1 MANFPKKKDIAELA
15 ANARDYMAEK
25 YFNADKVFTAIKDA
39 ATKGHD
45 RVQIYQD
52 KADALTL
59 QETEAANSLTALL
72 RKYGFDVAFSFVH
85 RQELADNKT
94 QDLIKYKEMV
104 ITWGSSETVH
114 TVSEFSSGTA
124 WEELQNNS
132 ADVDG

>member
-1 MANFPKKKDIAELA
+1 MANYPKKKFIADVA

-25 YFNADKVFTAIKDA
+25 YFDEEKVFATIKDA

-59 QETEAANSLTALL
+59 QETEAANKLTALL
-72 RKYGFDVAFSFVH
+72 RKQGFDVGFSFVH
-85 RQELADNKT
+85 RQELAANKT

-114 TVSEFSSGTA
+114 TVSEFSSGEA

-132 ADVDG
+132 LDVDE